1 MVKADDRAIIT
12 VLGRDRVGILA
23 GITGVLASAN
33 VNILDISQTILQ
45 EFFTMIM
52 IVDLEKGT
60 LNFTALQE
68 QLNLKG
74 QELGVQVNMQ
84 KAEVFKFMHRI

>member
-23 GITGVLASAN
+23 GITGVLAAAG

-52 IVDLEKGT
+52 IVDLRGNT
-60 LNFTALQE
+60 LTLSTLQE
-68 QLNLKG
+68 QLRAKG
-74 QELGVQVNMQ
+74 ASLGVQVTIQ
-84 KAEVFKFMHRI
+84 RADVFKFMHRI

>member
-1 MVKADDRAIIT
+1 MNSDERAIIT

-23 GITGVLASAN
+23 GITAVLAEAG

-52 IVDLEKGT
+52 IVDLRGNT
-60 LNFTALQE
+60 LTFSTLQE
-68 QLNLKG
+68 QLREKG
-74 QELGVQVNMQ
+74 EDLGVQVTIQ
-84 KAEVFKFMHRI
+84 RVDVFKFMHRI

>member
-1 MVKADDRAIIT
+1 MTNDERAIIT

-23 GITGVLASAN
+23 GITGVLAEAG

-52 IVDLEKGT
+52 IVDLRGNT
-60 LNFTALQE
+60 LTFSTLQE
-68 QLNLKG
+68 QLRARG
-74 QELGVQVNMQ
+74 ESLGVQVTIQ
-84 KAEVFKFMHRI
+84 RADVFKFMHRI

>member
-74 QELGVQVNMQ
+74 QELSVQVNMQ